1 MADVTIW
8 RVLCVDDD
16 PQVCKEI
23 ESSLDGEPVSDSGD
37 HLRVHT
43 LGDFNQALEELKAR
57 HYDLVILDVLWEQ
70 GGASGQEEGIKILN
84 AIKQRRFVPVIFY
97 TKVPHSVRD
106 LETPL
111 IRVVKKLEGTL
122 RLLEVVK
129 ELFLTG
135 LPAVHRA
142 LVEHMEAVERD
153 YMWNFVAEHWA
164 EVSDEPDHTDLAYLL
179 ARRLA
184 LSLSE
189 TGIQQLAQSLGGRAN
204 GIMTAGK
211 VHPMRY
217 YIMPP
222 VEPSPL
228 AGDIYWGEIA
238 GNAGYWV
245 LLTPSCDMVAGREK
259 AERVVFAGCD
269 LLLNQPEYQKWQS
282 KLPKPSK
289 SSVRELSALLADNRR
304 RQPER
309 FYTLPGALVLPDL
322 IVDFQQLFTMP
333 RADLD
338 HLERISSLDSPY
350 AEALL
355 ARFARYFGRLGTPD
369 LDVEAVMTKLQTG

>member
-1 MADVTIW
+1 MAEVTVW
-8 RVLCVDDD
+8 KVLSVDDEEVSR
-16 PQVCKEI
+16 QKVKEL
-23 ESSLDGEPVSDSGD
+23 LDGEVISSAGD

-43 LGDFNQALEELKAR
+43 LRDFNQALEELEAR
-57 HYDLVILDVLWEQ
+57 NYDLVILDVRRDQ
-70 GGASGQEEGIKILN
+70 DGVYEGLEVLN
-84 AIKQRRFVPVIFY
+84 EIKQRRFVPFVFY
-97 TKVPHSVRD
+97 TEVPESVRA

-111 IRVVKKLEGTL
+111 VRVVDKEEPIE

-129 ELFLTG
+129 EVFLTG
-135 LPAVHRA
+135 LPSVHRA
-142 LVEHMEAVERD
+142 LIRHTEAVERD

-204 GIMTAGK
+204 GIMAAGK

-238 GNAGYWV
+238 GTKGYWV

-259 AERVVFAGCD
+259 AERVVVAGCE
-269 LLLNQPEYQKWQS
+269 LLINQPEYEKWQS
-282 KLPKPSK
+282 KLPSPSK
-289 SSVRELSALLADNRR
+289 SSIRELTALLADNRR

-333 RADLD
+333 RSNLE

-369 LDVEAVMTKLQTG
+369 LDVEAVITKLQTG

>member
-1 MADVTIW
+1 MADVTVW
-8 RVLCVDDD
+8 QVLCVDDNPLICED
-16 PQVCKEI
+16 I
-23 ESSLDGEPVSDSGD
+23 ESSLDGESVSDSGD
-37 HLRVHT
+37 RLRVQT
-43 LGDFNQALEELKAR
+43 LADFNQALQELEAR

-70 GGASGQEEGIKILN
+70 SGASSQEEGIKILN

-97 TKVPHSVRD
+97 TKVSNSVRN

-111 IRVVKKLEGTL
+111 IRVVKKLEGTR

-129 ELFLTG
+129 EVFLTG

-142 LVEHMEAVERD
+142 LVRHMEAVERD
-153 YMWNFVAEHWA
+153 YMWNFVAQHWA
-164 EVSDEPDHTDLAYLL
+164 EISDEPDHTDLAYLL

-184 LSLSE
+184 FSLSE
-189 TGIQQLAQSLGGRAN
+189 TGILKLAQELGGRAN
-204 GIMTAGK
+204 GYMSAGK

-228 AGDIYWGEIA
+228 AGDIYRGEIA
-238 GNAGYWV
+238 GKTGIWV

-269 LLLNQPEYQKWQS
+269 LLTNQSEYQKWHT
-282 KLPKPSK
+282 KLPQPSK
-289 SSVRELSALLADNRR
+289 SSIRELRSLLADNRR

-309 FYTLPGALVLPDL
+309 FYCLPGALALPDL
-322 IVDFQQLFTMP
+322 IVDFQQLFTIP
-333 RADLD
+333 RADLE
-338 HLERISSLDSPY
+338 HLERISSLDSPF

-369 LDVEAVMTKLQTG
+369 LDVEAVMVKLQI